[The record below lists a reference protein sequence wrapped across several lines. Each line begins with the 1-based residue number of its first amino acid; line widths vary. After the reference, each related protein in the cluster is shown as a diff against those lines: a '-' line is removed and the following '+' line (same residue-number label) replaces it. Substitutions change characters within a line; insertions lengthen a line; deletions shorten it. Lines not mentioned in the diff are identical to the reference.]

1 MPSLRHLE
9 SSHGHRPTA
18 SLLTPSS
25 ACPAHQF
32 VKQDDQSP
40 CHTPVIPACA
50 GNTAIYYLPV
60 HSGVHPRTGGE
71 HDSNLTRPPVTF
83 RGASPCVGA
92 LGARPFARDPVP
104 LAYPRIGGAGAL
116 RFFPLW
122 DFPRL
127 LRSRAAGVR
136 RLRRRRHRA
145 RSSGAVVCAGR
156 QREPCPGS
164 RRKRI
169 PRKEGRRW
177 RHPDTHCLDELE
189 SSFMLSFC
197 FPMICRYSRSSS
209 PAIASPLSPVV
220 RSGQPTTIVA
230 VSPRSQA
237 SLSRICH
244 HSSSISPFAGP
255 SPWQV
260 LPPGAFC
267 ASRPRGFSSPL
278 R

>member
-1 MPSLRHLE
+1 MREVADGRGRSVDAR
-9 SSHGHRPTA
+9 GVA
-18 SLLTPSS
+18 SDGVEGGLGGERYRDVAPSS
-25 ACPAHQF
+25 TNNQENSIFCT
-32 VKQDDQSP
+32 SMS

-92 LGARPFARDPVP
+92 LGARPLARDPVP

-189 SSFMLSFC
+189 SSLC
-197 FPMICRYSRSSS
+197 FHFVSR
-209 PAIASPLSPVV
+209 
-220 RSGQPTTIVA
+220 
-230 VSPRSQA
+230 
-237 SLSRICH
+237 
-244 HSSSISPFAGP
+244 
-255 SPWQV
+255 
-260 LPPGAFC
+260 
-267 ASRPRGFSSPL
+267 
-278 R
+278 